1 MNGSKSDYIYPDL
14 KGHKVIY
21 KGKRFWIFEISKE
34 FPFQGYEEFCDV
46 IVYDKKDG
54 AEMAGAKKTSTGF
67 IGSLIGPRES
77 IEVSGSSPIE
87 LLDCAIHYWR
97 FYEKHFAGYISPSTP
112 RVRKRL
118 TKNNSLNTDN

>member
-1 MNGSKSDYIYPDL
+1 MNASKSDYIYPDL
-14 KGHKVIY
+14 NGHKVLY

-34 FPFQGYEEFCDV
+34 FPFRGYEEFCDV

-54 AEMAGAKKTSTGF
+54 AEMAGAKKTTSGF

-87 LLDCAIHYWR
+87 LLNLPSIIGDSMKSILPVTFRLHHHVL
-97 FYEKHFAGYISPSTP
+97 EKE
-112 RVRKRL
+112 
-118 TKNNSLNTDN
+118 